1 MEEFPNSDLNII
13 LCRKCLKNGE
23 YLIPLFHLNELNE
36 IEYKCSKNHIIEKN
50 DIIIEKLNEK
60 LIILLSQCTDE
71 EHINNYQD
79 QDKIFC
85 AWCDKCGKNICQIDV
100 GKDLKRNHDYILYMK
115 IIPDLQYEIIIKE
128 KLNKLKGLIDRYNII
143 CPDAKDEIKYLN
155 NTYNRNYMNY
165 NLYYNKKII
174 NYQTINNILFNSND
188 DFNEKSF
195 EEFESIL
202 KIKRYKFFYKE
213 LLNINSL
220 TEINKKE
227 FETVLPPDGK
237 IIPFIKKNTDINNK
251 YFGVYGLSFGKITI
265 IDDTGKKINELLLKP
280 SDPYFNDFLVL
291 FQDDILISYNLSD
304 FSIYY
309 FSEDY
314 SSYELHTIGVG
325 SKKFHFDYFGRYNN
339 FHLNKKFIKTSSNN
353 YILIMEGEAF
363 LIDLNKYIINF
374 FFSKNSKENLKLLN
388 FNNNVILNANSALYK
403 ENNNIYEGLIVTYII
418 KNKNTS
424 FGIELLNEN
433 LKKILEIEFNT
444 KYINKNNNTN
454 YILEINYNYLNET
467 ILVFINSKIHQLS
480 SVTKEIVTIY
490 DISPSILDINFFF
503 YDSKEIIFF
512 YHYNEKNKKLEQ
524 IIIIINKKNNKIY
537 QYIWD
542 EKLLILKKEYT
553 FLNIKNVLPLFTHD
567 IFDNLNNN
575 NRKDSNLGKKY
586 IEEILVIDSDNFIIL
601 N

>member
-1 MEEFPNSDLNII
+1 
-13 LCRKCLKNGE
+13 
-23 YLIPLFHLNELNE
+23 
-36 IEYKCSKNHIIEKN
+36 
-50 DIIIEKLNEK
+50 
-60 LIILLSQCTDE
+60 
-71 EHINNYQD
+71 
-79 QDKIFC
+79 
-85 AWCDKCGKNICQIDV
+85 
-100 GKDLKRNHDYILYMK
+100 
-115 IIPDLQYEIIIKE
+115 
-128 KLNKLKGLIDRYNII
+128 
-143 CPDAKDEIKYLN
+143 
-155 NTYNRNYMNY
+155 MNY

-251 YFGVYGLSFGKITI
+251 YFGVYVQSDGKITI

-314 SSYELHTIGVG
+314 SSYELHTIGIN
-325 SKKFHFDYFGRYNN
+325 SINFHFNYFGRYNN

-433 LKKILEIEFNT
+433 LKKFLEIEFNT

-542 EKLLILKKEYT
+542 EKLLVLKKEYT